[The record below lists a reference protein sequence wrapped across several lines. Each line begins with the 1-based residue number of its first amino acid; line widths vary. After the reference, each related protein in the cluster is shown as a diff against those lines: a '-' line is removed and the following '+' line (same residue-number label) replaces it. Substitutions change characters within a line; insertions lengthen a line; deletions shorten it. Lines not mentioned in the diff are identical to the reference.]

1 MNEETFQWE
10 KIKVEVNKMKKLPT
24 YNMPIQIKNNESSTL
39 GFIDSLT
46 DEDKKN
52 YHLDVPIEEL
62 SKLPDG
68 SAGCTPDGFLI
79 RTIGMTRKDLPKFK
93 Y

>member
-1 MNEETFQWE
+1 MNKETFQWE
-10 KIKVEVNKMKKLPT
+10 KIKLEVDEMKKLPT

-68 SAGCTPDGFLI
+68 SAGCTPEGILKKTF
-79 RTIGMTRKDLPKFK
+79 GMTRKELPPFK